1 MIQFTDNESPSDT
14 PFHLGKSKGTPIYG
28 PLEPWDTV
36 FEDDRAVY
44 IRMLN
49 ACFQHLG
56 EWRRWLPF
64 YGVVSVTEVMVS
76 LTETALFDAI
86 PATNQEPLR

>member
-86 PATNQEPLR
+86 PATN